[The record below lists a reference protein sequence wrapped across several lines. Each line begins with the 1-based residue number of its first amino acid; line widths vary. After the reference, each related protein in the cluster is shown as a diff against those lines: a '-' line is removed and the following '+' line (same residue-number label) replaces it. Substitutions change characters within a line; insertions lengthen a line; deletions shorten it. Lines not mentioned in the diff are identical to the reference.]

1 MKIKAKVTP
10 ARTAGVASSCSG
22 WDGATRLPLEGT
34 AATADIY
41 AADLL
46 WQHRWYH
53 GGDIMPAVP
62 VPVPAMTLRPG
73 ASWSLVAIG
82 LAAAACSGRSPT
94 PPPVKPDPALASSA
108 PGDGLRPPAQFA
120 SIADRVQRSQALFAE
135 ASRVLTHARCVN
147 CHPPDEMPRQGD
159 GHALHDPPVLRGP
172 ADRGIPALGCETC
185 HQDRNAE
192 LARVPGAPNWHL
204 APAQMVWLGKSAAAI
219 CAQIKDP
226 ARNGGKTLAQ
236 IQDHMAH
243 DALVGWAWRPGAD
256 RAPAPGTQAELGALV

>member
-1 MKIKAKVTP
+1 MPAVLVPVPTTP
-10 ARTAGVASSCSG
+10 LRSGGSLRAWPRRGPSGWLVAIGSLVVFGAVACSG
-22 WDGATRLPLEGT
+22 RP
-34 AATADIY
+34 AAAP
-41 AADLL
+41 
-46 WQHRWYH
+46 
-53 GGDIMPAVP
+53 PAKPVP
-62 VPVPAMTLRPG
+62 VPVSTAPAP
-73 ASWSLVAIG
+73 
-82 LAAAACSGRSPT
+82 
-94 PPPVKPDPALASSA
+94 A

-120 SIADRVQRSQALFAE
+120 SIADRAQRSQALFVE

-147 CHPPDEMPRQGD
+147 CHPPDETPRQGD
-159 GHALHDPPVLRGP
+159 AHALHDPPVLRGA
-172 ADRGIPALGCETC
+172 ADRGIPALGCATC

-192 LARVPGAPNWHL
+192 LARVPGAPDWHL

-256 RAPAPGTQAELGALV
+256 RAPAPGTQAELGALVQAWIDTGAECPSEEVKP

>member
-1 MKIKAKVTP
+1 
-10 ARTAGVASSCSG
+10 
-22 WDGATRLPLEGT
+22 
-34 AATADIY
+34 
-41 AADLL
+41 
-46 WQHRWYH
+46 
-53 GGDIMPAVP
+53 MPAVLAP
-62 VPVPAMTLRPG
+62 V
-73 ASWSLVAIG
+73 
-82 LAAAACSGRSPT
+82 LAAPVLAIVVFAGACSGR
-94 PPPVKPDPALASSA
+94 PPAAPPAAPAPVSVLPAP
-108 PGDGLRPPAQFA
+108 PGDGLRAPAQFA
-120 SIADRVQRSQALFAE
+120 SIADRAQRSRAIFAE

-147 CHPPDEMPRQGD
+147 CHPPDDMPRQGD

-204 APAQMVWLGKSAAAI
+204 APVQMVWLGKSPAAI
-219 CAQIKDP
+219 CALIKDP

-256 RAPAPGTQAELGALV
+256 RAPAPGTQAELGALVQAWIETGAECPTEEIKP